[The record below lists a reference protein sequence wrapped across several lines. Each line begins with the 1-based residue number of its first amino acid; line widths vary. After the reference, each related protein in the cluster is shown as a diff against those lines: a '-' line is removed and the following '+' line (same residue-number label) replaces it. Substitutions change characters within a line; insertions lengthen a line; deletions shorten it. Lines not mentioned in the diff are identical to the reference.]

1 MSGSNGVSS
10 RGTIDWLGHLRACE
24 SSGQRLADYAR
35 AHGLR
40 VKSFYNAR
48 THLLRRGLVQGE
60 VSSPLFQRA
69 RVVSAPALVNCRV
82 HLANGVTVEV
92 GIEAL
97 GLGEVLRA
105 ASALR

>member
-24 SSGQRLADYAR
+24 SGQRLADYAR

-48 THLLRRGLVQGE
+48 THLLRRGLVQSN
-60 VSSPLFQRA
+60 VSTPLFQRA

-82 HLANGVTVEV
+82 HLANGVTVEFGV
-92 GIEAL
+92 EVS
-97 GLGEVLRA
+97 GLGEVLQAVRA
-105 ASALR
+105 L

>member
-48 THLLRRGLVQGE
+48 THLLRRGLVQSN
-60 VSSPLFQRA
+60 VSTPLFQRA

-82 HLANGVTVEV
+82 HLANGVTVEFGV
-92 GIEAL
+92 EVS
-97 GLGEVLRA
+97 GLGEEK
-105 ASALR
+105 

>member
-10 RGTIDWLGHLRACE
+10 GGTIDWLGHLRACE

-48 THLLRRGLVQGE
+48 THLLRRGLVQSN
-60 VSSPLFQRA
+60 VSSPLFERA

-92 GIEAL
+92 GIEAS

-105 ASALR
+105 VSAL